1 MAIPDG
7 APDVAC
13 GACGHRFAVEARN
26 GEVVLRREAARRHE
40 RPYFA
45 EAQLSRFREPS
56 VETSRSL
63 EAGCAYA
70 ILAFVSATI
79 VAVIVAASADIQS
92 DMTIIIALVA
102 LWAGVTG
109 FYVGYRSRKR

>member
-1 MAIPDG
+1 M
-7 APDVAC
+7 
-13 GACGHRFAVEARN
+13 
-26 GEVVLRREAARRHE
+26 
-40 RPYFA
+40 
-45 EAQLSRFREPS
+45 
-56 VETSRSL
+56 